1 MRWMAIKRKD
11 DSIDKYAIAFVTHTV
26 CKTLSGGRV
35 SFEAWRLAADFT
47 ESVPLGIF
55 SGANA
60 FELAKLC
67 VENDM
72 REQKAKVAA

>member
-1 MRWMAIKRKD
+1 MAIKRKD

-26 CKTLSGGRV
+26 CKTISADRV
-35 SFEAWRLAADFT
+35 CFEAWRLAAEFT
-47 ESVPLGIF
+47 ESVPLGVF

-60 FELAKLC
+60 FELAKRC

-72 REQKAKVAA
+72 REQKAKAAA